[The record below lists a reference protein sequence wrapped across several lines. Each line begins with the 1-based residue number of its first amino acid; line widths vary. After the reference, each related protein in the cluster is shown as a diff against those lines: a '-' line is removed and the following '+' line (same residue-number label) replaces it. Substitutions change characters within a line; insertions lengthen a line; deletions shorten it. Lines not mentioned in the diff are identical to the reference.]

1 MDQQTKF
8 SPMISQSAIR
18 IDDFLARLVCH
29 ATKAGQDF
37 NISSFLTLTAFASLM
52 VHGGDE
58 KAAVQMTKTPIFSWG
73 EIYSIAKNKC

>member
-18 IDDFLARLVCH
+18 IDDFLARLVYH

-58 KAAVQMTKTPIFSWG
+58 KAAVQMTKHQF
-73 EIYSIAKNKC
+73 

>member
-18 IDDFLARLVCH
+18 IDDFLARLVYH

-58 KAAVQMTKTPIFSWG
+58 KAAVQMTKHQFWVG
-73 EIYSIAKNKC
+73 GNL